1 MDPSIINNHFGDT
14 PIYGLALTP
23 EKEMQTMNSMM
34 EDTQFMDKWIPL
46 MMQNVMNSL
55 QLDSGNPTS
64 MPMMNMSM
72 NKAPVIPNGTGSA
85 VQ

>member
-23 EKEMQTMNSMM
+23 EEEMQTMM

-55 QLDSGNPTS
+55 QLDSGNSTS